1 MADDSISIQ
10 KTMTKKYEDLVN
22 NIRDLDQTFITNMLV
37 LLIVFIICMLLLYI
51 LYTAKLEA
59 SECAYMT
66 KMYGDVNGKIRS
78 NTSDASDFLCNYL

>member
-51 LYTAKLEA
+51 LYTYVQYIVYIVHWTVYN
-59 SECAYMT
+59 CY
-66 KMYGDVNGKIRS
+66 
-78 NTSDASDFLCNYL
+78 F